1 MDSKALDMNQS
12 YYDLSNLDS
21 LREQALDGDPERKVL
36 KKAAQQFEAIFTQM
50 LFKSMRKANEAF
62 EDKDSPFNQ
71 SSVKF
76 FQDMHDQQL
85 SMELSQSGSLGL
97 ADLIVEQL
105 SPQQGRYLPASALR
119 QNHAALPVMEIKSS
133 IPAADDKLEK
143 APSVPEVVSSQASP
157 QQASSFET
165 VDDFVGT
172 LWQHAQNAAKSIG
185 LNPAVM
191 IAQAALETGWGKHI
205 ISKLDGSSSNNLFN
219 IKADPSW
226 DGDKAAKVTLEY
238 EQGTAVKRNASF
250 RAYDSIEQS
259 FSDFVQFLQQNP
271 RYQTALENTH
281 DDHGFI
287 DALQQAGYATDPN
300 YADKIKKVLAS
311 LPKLPAS
318 MAMNTGAQ

>member
-105 SPQQGRYLPASALR
+105 SPEKGRYLPASALR
-119 QNHAALPVMEIKSS
+119 QNHAALPAMEIKPLAEQETENKAAQPVTDAKAAQSS
-133 IPAADDKLEK
+133 TNT
-143 APSVPEVVSSQASP
+143 PSTFDSVE
-157 QQASSFET
+157 E
-165 VDDFVGT
+165 FVGT
-172 LWQHAQNAAKSIG
+172 LWQHAQTAAKSIG

-205 ISKLDGSSSNNLFN
+205 ISKVDGSSSNNLFN
-219 IKADPSW
+219 IKADTSW
-226 DGDKAAKVTLEY
+226 DGDKARKVTLEY

-259 FSDFVQFLQQNP
+259 FSDFVDFLQQNP
-271 RYQTALENTH
+271 RYQNALENTH

-311 LPKLPAS
+311 LPKLQAS
-318 MAMNTGAQ
+318 LAMNTGAQ